1 MNLNRVVFG
10 EVTILDLTI
19 AVGVFFSAIVIA
31 KGLQIYLRK
40 SLQDRLRR
48 DHVQIITKVVYYL
61 IVTVAVLFVLSAVG
75 IDPSGLLVAG
85 GIAGI
90 VFGFA
95 SKSIVGNLVSGLF
108 LLFERPVSIGEQ
120 VSIAGVSGFVEDI
133 NILST
138 TIRKYDGLY
147 VRMPNETVF
156 TSNITNLVSHVARR
170 FEYLVGIRYSDDADQ
185 AIKIINRVID
195 NQTFALREPAPQA
208 FVDNL
213 GDNSVNIMVRVW
225 APVSEWYS
233 LKMKLLWMLK
243 TALEDNGIEIAFPQ
257 RVVWLANGGR
267 EGDRVRDVLA
277 NRSVDVPGVYG
288 KSKDSGESS

>member
-1 MNLNRVVFG
+1 
-10 EVTILDLTI
+10 
-19 AVGVFFSAIVIA
+19 
-31 KGLQIYLRK
+31 
-40 SLQDRLRR
+40 
-48 DHVQIITKVVYYL
+48 
-61 IVTVAVLFVLSAVG
+61 
-75 IDPSGLLVAG
+75 LLVAG

-195 NQTFALREPAPQA
+195 NQTFALREPTPQT

-257 RVVWLANGGR
+257 RVVWLANGGK

-277 NRSVDVPGVYG
+277 NHSVDVPDVYG
-288 KSKDSGESS
+288 KSKDSAESS